1 MKRFS
6 PRRWLWIGF
15 GTLCIALGT
24 LGLFLPLL
32 PTTVFILIAAFAF
45 ARSSPALHDW
55 IMAHKVFGPMIRN
68 WNEHGAIP
76 TKAKILTVISILAS
90 FGLSFVFHLPVWAI
104 TIQGITLLIVALFV
118 LTRPKPPRPSERGSA
133 KQS

>member
-1 MKRFS
+1 MRRFS
-6 PRRWLWIGF
+6 PKRWLWITL
-15 GTLCIALGT
+15 GTLSLALGT

-32 PTTVFILIAAFAF
+32 PTTVFILIVAFAF

-76 TKAKILTVISILAS
+76 TKAKVLTVISILAS

-104 TIQGITLLIVALFV
+104 TFQGISLLIVALFV
-118 LTRPKPPRPSERGSA
+118 LTRPKPPAE
-133 KQS
+133 

>member
-1 MKRFS
+1 MRRFS
-6 PRRWLWIGF
+6 PRRWLWILLGAVS
-15 GTLCIALGT
+15 IALGT

-32 PTTVFILIAAFAF
+32 PTTVFILVAAFAF

-76 TKAKILTVISILAS
+76 TKAKILTIISILVS
-90 FGLSFVFHLPVWAI
+90 FGLSFVFHLPIWAM
-104 TIQGITLLIVALFV
+104 TIQGISLLIVALFV
-118 LTRPKPPRPSERGSA
+118 LTRPNPPAE
-133 KQS
+133 